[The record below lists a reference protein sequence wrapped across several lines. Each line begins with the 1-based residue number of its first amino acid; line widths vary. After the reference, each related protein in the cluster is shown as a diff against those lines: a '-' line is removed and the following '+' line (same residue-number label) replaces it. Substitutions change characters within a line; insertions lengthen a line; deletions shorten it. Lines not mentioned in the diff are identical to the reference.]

1 MPRKTDRRKA
11 QPSSPIVNFSLDNRT
26 YQIDPDRK
34 RVYRAFVEIE
44 TSRAVEIYSLWR
56 SSAARA

>member
-1 MPRKTDRRKA
+1 MPRKPDRSKV
-11 QPSSPIVNFSLDNRT
+11 QNTGNIVNFSLDNRT

-44 TSRAVEIYSLWR
+44 TSKAVEIYSRWR
-56 SSAARA
+56 TSTVRA

>member
-1 MPRKTDRRKA
+1 MRRKSD
-11 QPSSPIVNFSLDNRT
+11 PKKVEPTPPIVSFRCDDRT

-44 TSRAVEIYSLWR
+44 TARAVEIYSRWR
-56 SSAARA
+56 SSVAGA